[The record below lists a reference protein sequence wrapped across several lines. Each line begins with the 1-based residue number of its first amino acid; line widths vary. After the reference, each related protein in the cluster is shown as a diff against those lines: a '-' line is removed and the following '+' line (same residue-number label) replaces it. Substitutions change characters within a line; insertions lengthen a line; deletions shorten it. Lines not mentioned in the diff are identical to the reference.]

1 MVGTITTT
9 IALRGSE
16 VDGSRGHLVRNKTHF
31 KQRFDMSDDTKYVIS
46 IPLDD
51 EPGEFETLGFPD
63 LDNMYGFLNLL
74 SENGLDVSR
83 IILPEGS
90 LV

>member
-1 MVGTITTT
+1 M
-9 IALRGSE
+9 SE
-16 VDGSRGHLVRNKTHF
+16 Y
-31 KQRFDMSDDTKYVIS
+31 KYMIS

-51 EPGEFETLGFPD
+51 EPGEYETLGFPD
-63 LDNMYGFLNLL
+63 LDNMYGFLSLL

>member
-1 MVGTITTT
+1 MI
-9 IALRGSE
+9 
-16 VDGSRGHLVRNKTHF
+16 
-31 KQRFDMSDDTKYVIS
+31 MSDIKYVIS

-51 EPGEFETLGFPD
+51 EPGEYETLGFPD

-74 SENGLDVSR
+74 SEKGLDVSR
-83 IILPEGS
+83 IILPESS

>member
-1 MVGTITTT
+1 MN
-9 IALRGSE
+9 
-16 VDGSRGHLVRNKTHF
+16 DCKF
-31 KQRFDMSDDTKYVIS
+31 VIS

-51 EPGEFETLGFPD
+51 EPGESEELGFPD
-63 LDNMYGFLNLL
+63 LENMYGFLELL
-74 SENGLDVSR
+74 LEDGFDVSK